1 MTKTEKQQTNN
12 LIRDAYRW
20 GYASGLKAKSLE
32 LSPLNKRGLNEDFQR
47 CRYPDI

>member
-32 LSPLNKRGLNEDFQR
+32 LAPMIEKLINKKTE
-47 CRYPDI
+47 